1 MEEWKMSVGRDQRV
15 RDRFV
20 RSVNSNLVPRL
31 FPLFEE
37 RPWSGLVT

>member
-20 RSVNSNLVPRL
+20 RSVNS
-31 FPLFEE
+31 
-37 RPWSGLVT
+37 GC